1 MVDQETTLT
10 KDAITVE
17 IITLENPIKMGIKNN
32 MILKNQGLKQIKTS
46 SLKSQ
51 LIS

>member
-10 KDAITVE
+10 KDETTVE
-17 IITLENPIKMGIKNN
+17 IITLENPIKMVIKSN
-32 MILKNQGLKQIKTS
+32 MIQKNQGLKQIKTS
-46 SLKSQ
+46 NLKSQ

>member
-10 KDAITVE
+10 KDATTVE
-17 IITLENPIKMGIKNN
+17 ILALENPIKVDIKSN
-32 MILKNQGLKQIKTS
+32 MIQKNQGLKQTKTS